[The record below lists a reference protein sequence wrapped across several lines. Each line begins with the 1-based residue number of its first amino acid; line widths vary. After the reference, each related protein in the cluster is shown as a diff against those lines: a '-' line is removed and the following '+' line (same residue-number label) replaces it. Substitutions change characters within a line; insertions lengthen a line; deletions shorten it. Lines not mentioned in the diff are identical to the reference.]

1 MDRETQEYYDQYFS
15 LFMTDGWKQL
25 LKDFSENLG
34 NINSVEATK
43 DLEDL
48 QFRKGQLN
56 ILAYLLNLENIISAN
71 YDDLIKT
78 KDND

>member
-1 MDRETQEYYDQYFS
+1 MDQETQEYYDQYFS

-25 LKDFSENLG
+25 LQDFSENLV

-56 ILAYLLNLENIISAN
+56 ILSYLLNLENIISSN

>member
-25 LKDFSENLG
+25 LQDFSENLV

-56 ILAYLLNLENIISAN
+56 ILSYLLNLENIVSAN